1 VLDKKVYI
9 ELMVVVDKKMKDYYG
24 QNLEN
29 HILTLIFLV
38 IELFIFDLIL
48 KYFN

>member
-1 VLDKKVYI
+1 
-9 ELMVVVDKKMKDYYG
+9 
-24 QNLEN
+24 LEN

-48 KYFN
+48 KYFNWTN